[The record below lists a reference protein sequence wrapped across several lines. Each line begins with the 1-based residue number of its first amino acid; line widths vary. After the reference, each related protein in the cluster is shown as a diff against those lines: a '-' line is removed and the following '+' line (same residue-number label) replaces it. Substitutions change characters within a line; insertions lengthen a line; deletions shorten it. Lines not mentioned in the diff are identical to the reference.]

1 MPPAETLGTPTVLP
15 PKVEQAALVALARL
29 AAGNPESVPD
39 GYGDGNPAPPE
50 ELEARTALDEELSS
64 RFLLAQEA
72 CKEIQDQLLASR
84 YRRDGRYQKEV
95 LEKLTRS
102 GGSRAFD
109 NATEGKCAA
118 AQAQLCNLV
127 LFGRTKPWKIQPTPI
142 PDLPP
147 HVRQSA
153 IRTAL
158 LSYVQETGR
167 VPDPADPVFLQNAND
182 IARKIFNDLRQEAE
196 LRAERMQRLIH
207 DQFEEAHWFD
217 VFLEF
222 AYDFVTFEVAGI
234 MGPMPQYILK
244 PVVQPDNSIR
254 YERSVV
260 LSMECMNPFGIY
272 PAAMSE
278 KVADGDFFYRKLISD
293 DTALELRVL
302 PNLIPDSFR
311 RAYARRGQLVADGHN
326 DLALAE
332 HEKNMGKTGEVFN
345 ADTRHELIYWW
356 HRMSRREAAGA
367 RREEVPDGEDP
378 DERIP
383 YMGLMLNGV
392 VITLEPN
399 WDRTGKPQVH
409 LACFRKVPRSLFGKG
424 VAGLMKG
431 AQDDRNVAR
440 RALNTNILFSAQL
453 SRIIYPQL
461 LENPMSATVSFPGQ
475 CYVGRLSNM
484 PNDSRRPIE
493 PVETPNNTNALLLA
507 LRQADESGDD
517 QTGIYPQA
525 YGSNRQVGP
534 AQTASGYSQ
543 LREDQAVT
551 LKLAVA
557 NMESCIRSLVEH
569 YWLWN
574 MCSTKTPENCKGDQK
589 VVASGAVKLFL
600 DTDNEVILQNL
611 FRMFMESFQVVQ
623 PYLTDTAI
631 ANLLRRLLEIVGGD
645 PDSYIKPADEIQQET
660 AKLKQQIEQQEALAQ
675 QAQQAQIAQ
684 QMGQGA
690 PQGSPQP
697 SPGSMPADPNSPD
710 FIKAQAAL
718 IKAQADMKRANVEE
732 QRLLIDAQT
741 ASSDIQHLQA
751 QDASLLAGA
760 QGANRPTAPAS
771 ASSSESS
778 GPQPLT
784 EAQIQN
790 TPSIPELMQQGAA

>member
-1 MPPAETLGTPTVLP
+1 MVSPVAE
-15 PKVEQAALVALARL
+15 KAALMSLARL
-29 AAGNPESVPD
+29 ASHDVNPESVPD

-72 CKEIQDQLLASR
+72 CKQIQDQLLASR
-84 YRRDGRYQKEV
+84 YRRDGRYQPDV
-95 LEKLTRS
+95 LDKLTKS

-127 LFGRTKPWKIQPTPI
+127 LFGRTKPWTVKPTPI

-147 HVRQSA
+147 HVRQRA
-153 IRTAL
+153 IRSAL
-158 LSYVQETGR
+158 LDYVQQSGQL
-167 VPDPADPVFLQNAND
+167 PDPADPAFLEQANRL
-182 IARKIFNDLRQEAE
+182 ARDSFKALRQEAE
-196 LRAERMQRLIH
+196 LRAERMQKLIE
-207 DQFEEAHWFD
+207 DQFEEGHWRD
-217 VFLEF
+217 VFLDF
-222 AYDFVTFEVAGI
+222 AYDFVTFEIAGI
-234 MGPMPQYILK
+234 MGPMPKYVLK
-244 PVVQPDNSIR
+244 PVVQPDNSIQFVR
-254 YERSVV
+254 HVE

-272 PAAMSE
+272 PAAISE
-278 KVADGDFFYRKLISD
+278 KVSDGDFFYRKLISD
-293 DTALELRVL
+293 DSALELRNL

-311 RAYARRGQLVADGHN
+311 RAYARRGQQLSDGHN
-326 DLALAE
+326 DLAIAE
-332 HEKNMGKTGEVFN
+332 HEKMMGKTGEVFN
-345 ADTRHELIYWW
+345 ADTHHELIYWW
-356 HRMSRREAAGA
+356 HRMSRKEAAGA
-367 RREEVPDGEDP
+367 RREEVPDEQNP

-392 VITLEPN
+392 IITLEEN

-557 NMESCIRSLVEH
+557 NMESCVRSLVEH
-569 YWLWN
+569 FWLWN
-574 MCSTKTPENCKGDQK
+574 MCSSETPENCKGDQK
-589 VVASGAVKLFL
+589 VVATGAVKLFL
-600 DTDNEVILQNL
+600 DTDNEMILQNL
-611 FRMFMESFQVVQ
+611 FQMLMQSYQVVQ
-623 PYLTDTAI
+623 PFLEDTAI
-631 ANLLRRLLEIVGGD
+631 ANLLRRLLEIQGGD
-645 PDSYIKPADEIQQET
+645 PDAFIKSVDAIQQEA
-660 AKLKQQIEQQEALAQ
+660 AKQKQMMEQQQQLAQ

-684 QMGQGA
+684 QLGQGA
-690 PQGSPQP
+690 QGGQQAAPQP
-697 SPGSMPADPNSPD
+697 PPGSMPADPNSPD

-718 IKAQADMKRANVEE
+718 IKAQADMKRANIEE
-732 QRLLIDAQT
+732 QRLFIDAQT
-741 ASSDIQHLQA
+741 ASSDIQHLQT
-751 QDASLLAGA
+751 QDASLLAGIP
-760 QGANRPTAPAS
+760 GANRPTAGGP
-771 ASSSESS
+771 ASSSAPS
-778 GPQPLT
+778 GEAKPLT
-784 EAQIQN
+784 EEQIQN
-790 TPSIPELMQQGAA
+790 TPSVPELMQQGAM